1 MPKNITTLSLPVD
14 LATASQEATEARPAT
29 ESNTSA
35 GKRFDTQKKGKRK
48 RTKHPPH
55 VSRRFN
61 PSSRFRG

>member
-1 MPKNITTLSLPVD
+1 MPKNITSLSLPVD
-14 LATASQEATEARPAT
+14 LATVSQQTTEAPAT
-29 ESNTSA
+29 ADSKPA
-35 GKRFDTQKKGKRK
+35 AKRFDTPKKAKRK

>member
-1 MPKNITTLSLPVD
+1 MPKNITSLSLPVD
-14 LATASQEATEARPAT
+14 LSTVPQETTEASAT
-29 ESNTSA
+29 SDAKPSP
-35 GKRFDTQKKGKRK
+35 KRFDTPKKGKRK